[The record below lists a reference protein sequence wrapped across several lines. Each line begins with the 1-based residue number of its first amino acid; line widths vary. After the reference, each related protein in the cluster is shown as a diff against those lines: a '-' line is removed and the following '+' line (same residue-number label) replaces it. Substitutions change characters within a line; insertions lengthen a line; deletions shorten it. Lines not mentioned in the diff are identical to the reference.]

1 MSSVF
6 KTIDFETPS
15 GQQVKAFLTE
25 RLEELR
31 NQVESTGLGER
42 ETQATRGAIQEVRRL
57 LNASPPV
64 VNGPRYSGM
73 SFTQGGR

>member
-15 GQQVKAFLTE
+15 GQQVKAFLLE

-31 NQVESTGLGER
+31 NQVESPTLGMP
-42 ETQATRGAIQEVRRL
+42 ETQAVRGALQEIRRL
-57 LNASPPV
+57 LNAAPPV
-64 VNGPRYSGM
+64 VSGPRYSGM
-73 SFTQGGR
+73 SFTKGGK